1 MVDKIVELEN
11 GNSYVILDKKKL
23 DNRIFYYALRLAA
36 NDEPTKNYLFFEE
49 LKSEEDTYL
58 SPVLDEDLKRFL
70 LTVFTINFLD
80 KVYDL

>member
-11 GNSYVILDKKKL
+11 GNSYVILDKKEL
-23 DNRIFYYALRLAA
+23 DNRMFYYGLRLAA

-49 LKSEEDTYL
+49 IKSEEDIYL
-58 SPVLDEDLKRFL
+58 SPIVDEDLKRLL
-70 LTVFTINFLD
+70 LTSFTINYLD